1 MTVQMVVMMM
11 NYNIVIDN
19 NYLDKCTSQHKNGM
33 FPTFEI
39 LFKHIDRNS
48 ELPLIPSSTNS
59 KIINV
64 LSDYFTF
71 DEINNYFISI
81 GSYRNVCI
89 PLSKR
94 YTDLS
99 AICNRIRQMWYNHDL
114 ANSDK
119 FIRIITAI
127 TEQNEI
133 SPLYNR
139 HTKYTKTETTTP
151 DTTATET
158 RTGTE
163 SLGKGTA
170 ETLSGK
176 DTQTITNNTSET
188 STNSVSP
195 ENTNEFYNSDRNV
208 IQNGGTD
215 TKETTYGKTTTM
227 SGTDTKTYNTTFTDK
242 LTGSTDIDGD
252 GQTWE
257 NTMSIAEIQQREIVM
272 NTILDMYFNS
282 VFHEIS
288 LSVLEEI
295 Y

>member
-1 MTVQMVVMMM
+1 M

-19 NYLDKCTSQHKNGM
+19 DYLDKCTSQHKNGM

-39 LFKHIDRNS
+39 LFKHIEHTS
-48 ELPLIPSSTNS
+48 ESPLMPSVLNS
-59 KIINV
+59 KIINA

-94 YTDLS
+94 YMNLTAVCD
-99 AICNRIRQMWYNHDL
+99 RIRQMWYNHDL
-114 ANSDK
+114 SNSEK
-119 FIRIITAI
+119 FIRLITVL
-127 TEQNEI
+127 TEQNQI

-139 HTKYTKTETTTP
+139 QTKYVKNETTTP
-151 DTTATET
+151 NTTATET

-163 SLGKGTA
+163 SLGKGTV
-170 ETLSGK
+170 ETLGGR
-176 DTQTITNNTSET
+176 DTQTITNDTTET
-188 STNSVSP
+188 TTNSVSP
-195 ENTNEFYNSDRNV
+195 ENTNEFYNSDKNTIV
-208 IQNGGTD
+208 NGGTD
-215 TKETTYGKTTTM
+215 TKETSYGKTTTM

-252 GQTWE
+252 GHTWE